1 MALYFWKLSLAII
14 TRFFYLCFKNNKY
27 LKRLLIYLEDGT
39 YFADIISIFIEA
51 YMDIII
57 GGYYIFPFN
66 TSNNCG

>member
-57 GGYYIFPFN
+57 GGYYN
-66 TSNNCG
+66 LNA